1 MVCCRDLAEAI
12 RAACPLPLAEEWDN
26 VGLLIGESGKEVRRV
41 MTCLTVSL
49 ETAGEAVRENADLIV
64 SHHPFPFRAEKR
76 WTDETHAGSVLLTL
90 VRGGVAV
97 FSPHTA
103 HDSAFWGVNR
113 QLADLFGLTDVKPL
127 CPGDICAGSAMLG
140 GVPSEKA
147 VLLNGELDLPLGSGR
162 IGSFPKPVRLSAF
175 ADEVCRKLRR
185 PGLTFV
191 GDPNRELSR
200 LAIGCGAA
208 DEFITEAARAG
219 ADALLLGEARFHNA
233 LLSRELGLALLLP
246 GHYATE
252 RFAMERMADRLA
264 SLFPDLT
271 VWASRSERDPIRYW
285 PNPRHEGPDQDREE
299 CF

>member
-1 MVCCRDLAEAI
+1 MASCRDLAEAI
-12 RAACPLPLAEEWDN
+12 RAASPLPLAEEWDN
-26 VGLLIGESGKEVRRV
+26 VGLLIGEAGKEVHRV

-49 ETAGEAVRENADLIV
+49 ETAKEAVCENADLIV

-113 QLADLFGLTDVKPL
+113 QLADLFGLADVKPL
-127 CPGDICAGSAMLG
+127 RPGGILADTSMLG
-140 GVPSEKA
+140 GISSEKTA
-147 VLLNGELDLPLGSGR
+147 LLNGELNLPLGSGR
-162 IGSFPKPVRLSAF
+162 IGSFPTPVRLSAF
-175 ADEVCRKLRR
+175 AEEVCRKLRQ
-185 PGLTFV
+185 PALTFV
-191 GDPNRELSR
+191 GDPDLEISR

-208 DEFITEAARAG
+208 DEFIAEAARAG

-252 RFAMERMADRLA
+252 RFAMERMAERLA

-271 VWASRSERDPIRYW
+271 VWASRSERDPISYW
-285 PNPRHEGPDQDREE
+285 PNPRREGDRL
-299 CF
+299 